1 MHWLLLVACGGV
13 NTAIDQPDIAVWS
26 HMTAIS
32 GLVMVLQA
40 PGTAFLLRGSGV
52 PCWRR
57 RVVLVPATLG
67 LLAIGFVVGLVNLPG
82 ATPADYVWL
91 LSFGAICAVL
101 AALVMLLWGVLCVLE
116 DVPRRRAI
124 RHSARD
130 LGLL

>member
-1 MHWLLLVACGGV
+1 MHWLLIVACGGV
-13 NTAIDQPDIAVWS
+13 NTALDQPDIAVWS
-26 HMTAIS
+26 HMAAIS

-40 PGTAFLLRGSGV
+40 PGTALFLRGSGV
-52 PCWRR
+52 PFWRR

-101 AALVMLLWGVLCVLE
+101 AALVMLLWGLLCVLE
-116 DVPRRRAI
+116 DAPRRRAI
-124 RHSARD
+124 RQPTRD
-130 LGLL
+130 LGRL